1 MTPAIANLG
10 DQTIITFDVWNT
22 LIKANPE
29 YTRHRNQLIAW
40 AYDLDLH
47 EAAELYTQTKFFLDQ
62 SAEIA
67 RLCMSTTDCWLM
79 LHANIMRFLR
89 KHQMPVK
96 EVDVPALMN
105 QCARAFADN
114 LPIFTQD
121 TKDLLARLKARGHYL
136 GIISNTNFI
145 PGSLLYE
152 HLFKNLD
159 AFRSTLF
166 SDSYGVPK
174 PNGRI
179 FGETKCNL
187 EEAAAYDVGV
197 DEDTPSERLTAVH
210 VGDNL
215 VCDGRATRF
224 GYDFQHCLSPDD
236 LVATFKSVGL

>member
-10 DQTIITFDVWNT
+10 EQKIITFDVWNT
-22 LIKANPE
+22 LIEANPE

-40 AYDLDLH
+40 AYDLELH
-47 EAAELYTQTKFFLDQ
+47 QAAELYTQTKFFLDQ
-62 SAEIA
+62 AAEIA
-67 RLCMSTTDCWLM
+67 RLGMSTTDCWLM
-79 LHANIMRFLR
+79 LHANVMRFQR
-89 KHQMPVK
+89 KLHMSVK

-105 QCARAFADN
+105 QCALAFVDN

-145 PGSLLYE
+145 PGSLLHS
-152 HLFKNLD
+152 HLFKGLEV
-159 AFRSTLF
+159 FRSALF
-166 SDSYGVPK
+166 SDSFGVPK

-179 FGETKCNL
+179 FNETKCNL
-187 EEAAAYDVGV
+187 EEAAAYDADI
-197 DEDTPSERLTAVH
+197 DEDQPSPRLTAVH

-224 GYDFQHCLSPDD
+224 NYDFQLCLNPND
-236 LVATFKSVGL
+236 LVSTFKSVGL